1 MTSAGKSNHTLSR
14 YSPHC
19 TCRERL
25 LIPRASYSLFSL
37 ITAAAFILPAAYAFL
52 YGIRSA
58 HRLYSLANLSFG
70 WLAFSTTESYL
81 DLQRRLP
88 GKLSATFLS
97 ESPTLAKRR
106 LSEPPRVNGT
116 LAESGPTPKPA
127 AAGSADGGGKG

>member
-1 MTSAGKSNHTLSR
+1 MTSAGNLNYALVDVVRT
-14 YSPHC
+14 P
-19 TCRERL
+19 RL
-25 LIPRASYSLFSL
+25 TTRLSYSLFSL

-88 GKLSATFLS
+88 GKLTATFLS

-106 LSEPPRVNGT
+106 LSEPPRVNGSV
-116 LAESGPTPKPA
+116 EYSRGPTPKPA
-127 AAGSADGGGKG
+127 AAGSADGGGKGA